1 MKLFGKGIVNH
12 WKSLGTFTKTLIYYP
27 NNTPKAMTTTLQ
39 DHLETFRTS
48 YPVTKCLVDH
58 DRITYVFKTFYN
70 AYRSSNDANM
80 LIQRLKLPLVAIH
93 YGNNGFFTVQSNET
107 EA

>member
-1 MKLFGKGIVNH
+1 
-12 WKSLGTFTKTLIYYP
+12 
-27 NNTPKAMTTTLQ
+27 MTTTLQ

-48 YPVTKCLVDH
+48 YPITKCLVDH
-58 DRITYVFKTFYN
+58 DRITYVFSTFNN
-70 AYRSSNDANM
+70 AYRSANDANM

-93 YGNNGFFTVQSNET
+93 YGSNGFFTVQSNET

>member
-1 MKLFGKGIVNH
+1 MI
-12 WKSLGTFTKTLIYYP
+12 KTI
-27 NNTPKAMTTTLQ
+27 Q
-39 DHLETFRTS
+39 DYLEDFRTK

-58 DRITYVFKTFYN
+58 DRITYVFSTFYN
-70 AYRSSNDANM
+70 ASKAATDANM

-93 YGNNGFFTVQSNET
+93 YSNNGFFTVQSNET

>member
-1 MKLFGKGIVNH
+1 
-12 WKSLGTFTKTLIYYP
+12 
-27 NNTPKAMTTTLQ
+27 MTTTLQ

-58 DRITYVFKTFYN
+58 DRITYIFNTFYN
-70 AYRSSNDANM
+70 AAKSTVEANM

-93 YGNNGFFTVQSNET
+93 YGNAGFFTVQSNET
-107 EA
+107 ES